1 MFIAL
6 GLADKFSFCYW
17 IYTLKKKFLK
27 WKIKPYDFIFLDIG
41 NTHKYV
47 FIVKSSLTIKSK
59 VFKLLVKCTFEIL
72 TNNQNK

>member
-41 NTHKYV
+41 NTHKSCK
-47 FIVKSSLTIKSK
+47 IIKLK
-59 VFKLLVKCTFEIL
+59 VLKPLVKCTFEIL